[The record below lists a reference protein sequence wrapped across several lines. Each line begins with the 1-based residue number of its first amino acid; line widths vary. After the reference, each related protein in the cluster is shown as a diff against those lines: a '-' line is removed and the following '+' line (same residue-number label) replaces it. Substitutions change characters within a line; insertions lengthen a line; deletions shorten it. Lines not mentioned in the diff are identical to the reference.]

1 MDESVKKWLART
13 ILFQSLL
20 LIGCSA
26 MWLFFMLLITIEVG
40 YYSAWQLLIAG
51 SILGWTGYVLIL
63 LFQNIRATNAF
74 RISER
79 TIDWQ
84 QAMQHQLVFWKQIT
98 FITLLY
104 LLWIAFF
111 LIATIMFSS
120 WGNNL

>member
-26 MWLFFMLLITIEVG
+26 MWLFFMLLIAIEVG